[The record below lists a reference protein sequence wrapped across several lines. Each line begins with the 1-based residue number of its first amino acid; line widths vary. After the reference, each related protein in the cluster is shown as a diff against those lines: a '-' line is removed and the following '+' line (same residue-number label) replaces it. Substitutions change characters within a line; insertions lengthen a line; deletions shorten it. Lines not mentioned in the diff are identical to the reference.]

1 MKNDSTEPA
10 GSRVL
15 LANLN
20 GYDKPY
26 PVYPLGLAYV
36 DGGLRTAG
44 YSTRIWDSYVST
56 DAIEARIAD
65 FKPAAIALSMR
76 NVDNVQ
82 CHNPRS
88 FVGELVD
95 LCRRIRKV
103 TTARLILGGSG
114 FSVFPKELYA
124 LSGVD
129 FGIRGEGEASLVNL
143 LRAIG
148 AGGSFDGISGLLFR
162 DGTGAIRANPCSAW
176 DTPFSAEP
184 EHDPDLIRAYTAR
197 GSLPGIQ
204 TQRGCPLRCCYC
216 TYPLIEGKLSRCRA
230 SGDIVRE
237 MKAMISAGVNST
249 FIVDSVFNTRADH
262 VVRVCEALADAK
274 LDMEWECF
282 LRPCNVTREL
292 LQLMHRA
299 GLRHVEF
306 GSDSFS
312 DPVLRRYGKSFTF
325 EEIRQTSRYAHEL
338 GINFSHFLI
347 FGGPGETPDTVEE
360 TLARAQEL
368 PGAIY
373 FATIGMR
380 IYPDTPLWKEL
391 APERNGET
399 AADYLVEPRFFLEP
413 PFTAGG
419 LFNRLHRVRQQCH
432 NWVVGDLPPECLET
446 MGKLR
451 ARGVRGPMWEYIETM
466 QRFSGE
472 PAEAAR
478 RN

>member
-1 MKNDSTEPA
+1 
-10 GSRVL
+10 
-15 LANLN
+15 
-20 GYDKPY
+20 
-26 PVYPLGLAYV
+26 
-36 DGGLRTAG
+36 
-44 YSTRIWDSYVST
+44 
-56 DAIEARIAD
+56 
-65 FKPAAIALSMR
+65 
-76 NVDNVQ
+76 
-82 CHNPRS
+82 
-88 FVGELVD
+88 
-95 LCRRIRKV
+95 
-103 TTARLILGGSG
+103 
-114 FSVFPKELYA
+114 
-124 LSGVD
+124 
-129 FGIRGEGEASLVNL
+129 
-143 LRAIG
+143 
-148 AGGSFDGISGLLFR
+148 
-162 DGTGAIRANPCSAW
+162 
-176 DTPFSAEP
+176 
-184 EHDPDLIRAYTAR
+184 
-197 GSLPGIQ
+197 
-204 TQRGCPLRCCYC
+204 
-216 TYPLIEGKLSRCRA
+216 
-230 SGDIVRE
+230 
-237 MKAMISAGVNST
+237 
-249 FIVDSVFNTRADH
+249 
-262 VVRVCEALADAK
+262 
-274 LDMEWECF
+274 
-282 LRPCNVTREL
+282 
-292 LQLMHRA
+292 MHRA